1 MMALPSELDKN
12 NFFVIFFDKVNFKRE
27 QPFKFGK
34 TISHTTYHH
43 IKLVLLLLG
52 EGGGRGGGGPTNNR
66 GLTRARIKMTVY
78 TFLSKTDPPTK
89 KKKANNLILVGSN

>member
-1 MMALPSELDKN
+1 MALPSELDTN

-52 EGGGRGGGGPTNNR
+52 ERGGPTN
-66 GLTRARIKMTVY
+66 K
-78 TFLSKTDPPTK
+78 TK
-89 KKKANNLILVGSN
+89 KVEQFMLNTSN